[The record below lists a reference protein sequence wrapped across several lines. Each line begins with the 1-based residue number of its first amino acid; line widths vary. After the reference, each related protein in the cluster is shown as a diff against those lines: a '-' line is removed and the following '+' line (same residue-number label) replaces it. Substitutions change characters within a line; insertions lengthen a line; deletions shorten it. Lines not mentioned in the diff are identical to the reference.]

1 MKKIKVLAMAA
12 VVIAAAAF
20 FLTNENLVK
29 ADVAKDTVIEEGVYI
44 GGIDVSGMTAEE
56 ATAAV
61 DTYVAGLQE
70 QWITLVGPKNTLR
83 YQLKDLGLSS
93 KTSVAVQEA
102 VAVGNSGN
110 LIKRFKAL
118 QDLEKENYVVDM
130 GLSIDK
136 QLTANKIY
144 NKRSKID
151 IKAIDNGLKLENG
164 KFVYVPGQEGNEV
177 DIVTAVNELNAHI
190 GSEWEIAAIEKA
202 EFKLTSVVSQPRGT
216 QEQLAVVKD
225 LLGSFTTNYKSSGWG
240 RAKNVENGA
249 AKINGAILYPGD
261 ELSVYEMVN
270 PFTKENG
277 YELAGS
283 YLNGETVESFGGGIC
298 QVSTTLYNAV
308 LEAELEITQRY
319 NHSMIVNYVDP
330 AADAAIA
337 GTYKDLRF
345 KNTYDFPIFIEG
357 ICKNRNITF
366 NVYGVERRDA
376 NRKVTYES
384 EVVTVN
390 DPPTEFTLSASHPV
404 GSFIQTRSKHIG
416 YVAKLW
422 KVVTVNGVEQER
434 TQVNKST
441 YKASCRKVTIGTAGA
456 TPEQLAAINAAL
468 ATKDDNHIKAV
479 VTGLTK
485 PATTTPT
492 TPNTPSTP
500 ETPNTPTTPEN
511 PSNPETGNG
520 NENGE
525 NTGNDGGG
533 ENGSGSENPG
543 TGNGDN
549 TGTGGESGNGS
560 N

>member
-1 MKKIKVLAMAA
+1 MKKIKVLAVAA
-12 VVIAAAAF
+12 VLFAAGTF

-56 ATAAV
+56 ATTAV

-70 QWITLVGPKNTLR
+70 EWITLVGPKNTLR
-83 YQLKDLGLSS
+83 YQLKDLGLSA

-144 NKRSKID
+144 GKRSKID
-151 IKAIDNGLKLENG
+151 IKAIDNGLKKENG

-177 DIVTAVNELNAHI
+177 DIVTAVNELNAYI
-190 GSEWEIAAIEKA
+190 GSDWEIAVVEKP
-202 EFKLTSVVSQPRGT
+202 EFKLTSIISQPRGT
-216 QEQLAVVKD
+216 EEQLSVVKD

-319 NHSMIVNYVDP
+319 NHSMIVTYVDP

-345 KNTYDFPIFIEG
+345 KNNYDFPVFIEG

-366 NVYGVERRDA
+366 NVYGVENRDA
-376 NRKVTYES
+376 NRKVDYVS

-422 KVVTVNGVEQER
+422 KVVTVNGVEQEK

-456 TPEQLAAINAAL
+456 TAEQLAAINAAL

-479 VTGLTK
+479 IASLVAPPTS
-485 PATTTPT
+485 TTPS
-492 TPNTPSTP
+492 TPSNPSTP
-500 ETPNTPTTPEN
+500 ETPSTPEN
-511 PSNPETGNG
+511 PTNP
-520 NENGE
+520 
-525 NTGNDGGG
+525 D
-533 ENGSGSENPG
+533 
-543 TGNGDN
+543 TGNGDGGN
-549 TGTGGESGNGS
+549 NEGGDTTTPGTGEGAGEGGEGNNPDTGSGDTS